1 MEKDIVVEAL
11 ARVIRSRRVELGYS
25 QDSFADH
32 IGMHRSYY
40 AALER
45 GQRNMTLATLGRVS
59 RGLDSTLAQ
68 LFQDA
73 GI

>member
-1 MEKDIVVEAL
+1 MDKDTVVDAL
-11 ARVIRSRRVELGYS
+11 ARVIRSRRVALGYS

-45 GQRNMTLATLGRVS
+45 GQRNMTLATLQRVG

-68 LFQDA
+68 LFHDA
-73 GI
+73 GV

>member
-1 MEKDIVVEAL
+1 MEKETAAAAL
-11 ARVIRSRRVELGYS
+11 ARVIRSRRVAHGYS

-45 GQRNMTLATLGRVS
+45 GQRNMTLATLERVS
-59 RGLDSTLAQ
+59 RGLNSTLAQ

-73 GI
+73 EI

>member
-1 MEKDIVVEAL
+1 MEEDTIIAAL
-11 ARVIRSRRVELGYS
+11 ARVIRLRRVALGYS

-45 GQRNMTLATLGRVS
+45 GQRNKTLVTLGRVG
-59 RGLDSTLAQ
+59 RGLNSTLAQ
-68 LFQDA
+68 LFMDA
-73 GI
+73 DV

>member
-1 MEKDIVVEAL
+1 MEKDTVAAAL
-11 ARVIRSRRVELGYS
+11 ARVIRSRRVALGYS

-32 IGMHRSYY
+32 IEMHRSYY

-45 GQRNMTLATLGRVS
+45 GQRNMTLATLERVG
-59 RGLDSTLAQ
+59 RGLNSTLAQ

-73 GI
+73 EI

>member
-1 MEKDIVVEAL
+1 MEEDTIIAAL
-11 ARVIRSRRVELGYS
+11 ARVIRLRRVALGYS

-45 GQRNMTLATLGRVS
+45 GQRNMTLVTLGRVG
-59 RGLDSTLAQ
+59 RGLNSTLAQ
-68 LFQDA
+68 LFMDA
-73 GI
+73 GV

>member
-1 MEKDIVVEAL
+1 MEEDTVITAL
-11 ARVIRSRRVELGYS
+11 AHVIRSRRVALGYS

-45 GQRNMTLATLGRVS
+45 GRRNMTLATLERVG
-59 RGLDSTLAQ
+59 RGLNSTLAQ
-68 LFQDA
+68 LFADA

>member
-1 MEKDIVVEAL
+1 MEEDTIIAAL
-11 ARVIRSRRVELGYS
+11 ARVIRLRRVALGYS

-45 GQRNMTLATLGRVS
+45 GQRNMTLVTLGRVG
-59 RGLDSTLAQ
+59 RGLNSTLAQ
-68 LFQDA
+68 LFMDA
-73 GI
+73 DV

>member
-1 MEKDIVVEAL
+1 MDKDTVVNAL
-11 ARVIRSRRVELGYS
+11 ARVIRLRRVALGYS

-45 GQRNMTLATLGRVS
+45 GQRNMTLATLERVG

-73 GI
+73 GV